1 MNFIKLSLDNVP
13 YNIKPQGSEVSKIN
27 NRIAN
32 APVKLSTNQIRA
44 LAESIGQ
51 RGMTF
56 CPATFTDGKRDKDH
70 FEQQQFI
77 ALDFDNKDP
86 KASISLDEAKARANH
101 YGLPFLF
108 AYDTLTSENHN
119 KFRIV
124 FLNNAPMGHRIVAE
138 AVQLALGKI
147 FPEADPSCYKDTSK
161 MYFGGKELTYFD
173 EKSST
178 IDVESVFRSMTRYLK
193 ESTPTEPVQE
203 QITESDDK
211 VPNSQEHTSESPAV
225 TQPKLARIDPEFI
238 KSQSIRNIPKK
249 TRKYKR

>member
-44 LAESIGQ
+44 LAEAVGQ

-108 AYDTLTSENHN
+108 AYDTL
-119 KFRIV
+119 R
-124 FLNNAPMGHRIVAE
+124 
-138 AVQLALGKI
+138 
-147 FPEADPSCYKDTSK
+147 SCIHKRLSK
-161 MYFGGKELTYFD
+161 VWK
-173 EKSST
+173 
-178 IDVESVFRSMTRYLK
+178 
-193 ESTPTEPVQE
+193 
-203 QITESDDK
+203 
-211 VPNSQEHTSESPAV
+211 
-225 TQPKLARIDPEFI
+225 
-238 KSQSIRNIPKK
+238 
-249 TRKYKR
+249 

>member
-1 MNFIKLSLDNVP
+1 MNFIKVSLDNVP

-32 APVKLSTNQIRA
+32 APVKLSTDQIRA
-44 LAESIGQ
+44 LAEAVGQ

-119 KFRIV
+119 KFRMMNCLDCHLV
-124 FLNNAPMGHRIVAE
+124 
-138 AVQLALGKI
+138 
-147 FPEADPSCYKDTSK
+147 
-161 MYFGGKELTYFD
+161 
-173 EKSST
+173 
-178 IDVESVFRSMTRYLK
+178 
-193 ESTPTEPVQE
+193 
-203 QITESDDK
+203 
-211 VPNSQEHTSESPAV
+211 
-225 TQPKLARIDPEFI
+225 
-238 KSQSIRNIPKK
+238 
-249 TRKYKR
+249 